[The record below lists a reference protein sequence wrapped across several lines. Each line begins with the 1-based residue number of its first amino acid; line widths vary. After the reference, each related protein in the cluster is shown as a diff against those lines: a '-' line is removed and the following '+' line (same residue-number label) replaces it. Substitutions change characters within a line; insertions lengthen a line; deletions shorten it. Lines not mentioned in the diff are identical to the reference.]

1 MNNNFDWTP
10 IGAGMGIAMLIGI
23 VIYLAVLAL
32 VIWIFYL
39 IIRAAVTNGI
49 MRARDRGAFNP
60 PPGQVP
66 GPYPGSAPMHPGG
79 GDPRQM
85 PPGPYQ

>member
-1 MNNNFDWTP
+1 MNNLPDWGFA
-10 IGAGMGIAMLIGI
+10 GAGVMLLIGI
-23 VIYLAVLAL
+23 VIYLTIFAL

-49 MRARDRGAFNP
+49 MRARERGAFNP
-60 PPGQVP
+60 PPGQGGYQP
-66 GPYPGSAPMHPGG
+66 GPSPMRPG

>member
-1 MNNNFDWTP
+1 MNDYDWGFA
-10 IGAGMGIAMLIGI
+10 GAGFGIAMLIGI
-23 VIYLAVLAL
+23 IIYLAILAL

-60 PPGQVP
+60 PPGQAP
-66 GPYPGSAPMHPGG
+66 PYPGSAPMPPG